1 MTAIPVVSEWP
12 AGLRRLLPLDGRI
25 PPGPGGPLSATP
37 RLSVGTAGER
47 DLGLNNPFSRIAIAD
62 PFDKLRPV
70 SRRIPLECHCL
81 DADLERSIAS
91 AVFSRR
97 SAMSSLRFKT
107 NWL

>member
-12 AGLRRLLPLDGRI
+12 AGLRRLLSLDDRI
-25 PPGPGGPLSATP
+25 PPGPGGPLSANP
-37 RLSVGTAGER
+37 ILGNETALER
-47 DLGLNNPFSRIAIAD
+47 DLGLNDQFSRTAIAD
-62 PFDKLRPV
+62 PFDGLRPV

>member
-1 MTAIPVVSEWP
+1 MTEFRRGP
-12 AGLRRLLPLDGRI
+12 ADHSLQTQSLAMKLH
-25 PPGPGGPLSATP
+25 S
-37 RLSVGTAGER
+37 ER
-47 DLGLNNPFSRIAIAD
+47 DLGLNDQFSRTAIAD
-62 PFDKLRPV
+62 PFDGLRPV